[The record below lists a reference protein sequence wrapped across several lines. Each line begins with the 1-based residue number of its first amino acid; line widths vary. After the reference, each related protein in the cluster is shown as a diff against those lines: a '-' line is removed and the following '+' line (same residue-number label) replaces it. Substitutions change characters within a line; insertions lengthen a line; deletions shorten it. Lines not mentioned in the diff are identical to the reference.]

1 MIGVDEN
8 TLIDLGL
15 LGVATLD
22 EKFVVTQTNGLLAQW
37 LKVGEVATECS
48 LPLVGL
54 TDELKALRQSPGT
67 KLNLPD
73 LSFGENQQQHFHT
86 VNIFWNEQSSCYIV
100 MTTVV
105 NAKENYLVNATQLTR
120 AKHFFDE
127 QLLVERRH
135 FRRIYEHSPQLAVCF
150 HEDGHVV
157 AVSEKL
163 KQHYLGGVV
172 PAVVASNLPSENAL
186 QAIVC
191 SSAWRRVWRGERI
204 ERVAL
209 EVLNS
214 DGEARDLLLSGTKEA
229 RPNIGGYE
237 AYFILVDVTDRNQAI
252 DSLQE
257 RGNELEE
264 LSSRLEISNH
274 RFEQFATVAAHDL
287 LAPLRRISRLS
298 QIIGDEF
305 KDTTSELLRST
316 LEELNKS
323 AYQGRKLVN
332 DVMELSRVTVM
343 SSSREMLVPS
353 DIMRIVED
361 EFRFDLQEVNASFC
375 YQGVDM
381 PLEADETLLFQI
393 YRNLISNAIK
403 YRDLNRELRIVHR
416 TVQTESGVCI
426 EVSDNGRGF
435 DSQKYD
441 VFAAFVR
448 LVGKQEVQGTGIG
461 LAIVKEAASN
471 LGWRVEAKS
480 VEGQGASFYLYCDA

>member
-8 TLIDLGL
+8 TLVDLGL
-15 LGVATLD
+15 LGISTLD
-22 EKFVVTQTNGLLAQW
+22 EQYVVTQANGQLAQW
-37 LKVGEVATECS
+37 LKVGEIATECS
-48 LPLVGL
+48 LPLIGL
-54 TDELKALRQSPGT
+54 SDELLALRARPGT

-86 VNIFWNEQSSCYIV
+86 VNIFWNEQNNCFVV

-120 AKHFFDE
+120 AKHYFDE

-157 AVSEKL
+157 AVSEEL
-163 KQHYLGGVV
+163 KNRYLGGVV
-172 PAVVASNLPSENAL
+172 PAVVGAGLPSENTL
-186 QAIVC
+186 QAIVD
-191 SSAWRRVWRGERI
+191 SAAWQRVWSGERV
-204 ERVAL
+204 ERIAL
-209 EVLNS
+209 QVSNTE
-214 DGEARDLLLSGTKEA
+214 GESRDLLLSGAREA
-229 RPNIGGYE
+229 RPHIGGYE
-237 AYFILVDVTDRNQAI
+237 AYFVLVDVTERNQAI
-252 DSLQE
+252 VGLQE
-257 RGNELEE
+257 RGSELEE
-264 LSSRLEISNH
+264 LSSRLKVSNH

-287 LAPLRRISRLS
+287 LTPLRRISRLS

-332 DVMELSRVTVM
+332 DVMELSRVTAM
-343 SSSREMLVPS
+343 SSSRELLVPA
-353 DIMRIVED
+353 DIMRVVED
-361 EFRFDLQEVNASFC
+361 EFTFDLQEINASFC
-375 YQGVDM
+375 YEGEDVA
-381 PLEADETLLFQI
+381 LEADETLLFQI
-393 YRNLISNAIK
+393 YRNLVSNAIK
-403 YRDLNRELRIVHR
+403 YRDLKRELRIVHR
-416 TVQTESGVCI
+416 MVQTDAGFCL

-441 VFAAFVR
+441 VFSAFVR
-448 LVGKQEVQGTGIG
+448 LVSKQEVQGTGIG

-471 LGWRVEAKS
+471 LGWRVEVRAK
-480 VEGQGASFYLYCDA
+480 EGLGATFYLYCDG